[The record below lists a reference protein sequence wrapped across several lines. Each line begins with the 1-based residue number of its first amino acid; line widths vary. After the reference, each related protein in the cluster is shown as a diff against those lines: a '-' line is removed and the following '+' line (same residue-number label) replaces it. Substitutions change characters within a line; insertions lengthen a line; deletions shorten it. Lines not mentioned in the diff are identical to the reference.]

1 MATIRETREIDLANL
16 VLGKGQVRLT
26 NPGKEID
33 ELADSIRVQ
42 GLLEPIIVCETETP
56 GQYEIITGQ
65 RRFMAHQE
73 LGRDT
78 IRATIIDGPISIE
91 EAKGISLTENLV
103 RTDLNSTDLISVCTE
118 LYRTYGTFKAVAEQ
132 TGLSPN
138 KVSQYVKYDRL
149 DPTLK
154 GLVDNG
160 KVDIPTALR
169 AQEAASVG
177 IDDVNPEDAQKFAL
191 EMSSMSGAQG
201 KKMVET
207 RRADPS
213 MSADDVIE
221 DAKAGGQILQAR
233 VTLTSTVNSALE
245 RYARSEGLTKDEAAA
260 TLIRDGLYVN
270 DFLQER

>member
-1 MATIRETREIDLANL
+1 MATIRETRDIALADL

-42 GLLEPIIVCETETP
+42 GLLEPIIVCETDTP
-56 GQYEIITGQ
+56 GQFEIITGQ

-73 LGRDT
+73 LGKET
-78 IRATIIDGPISIE
+78 IRATVINGPITIE
-91 EAKGISLTENLV
+91 EAKAISLSENLV
-103 RTDLNSTDLISVCTE
+103 RTDLNSTDLISVCTD
-118 LYRTYGTFKAVAEQ
+118 LYRTYGSFKTVAEQ

-138 KVSQYVKYDRL
+138 KVRQYVKYDRL
-149 DPTLK
+149 DSTLQ
-154 GLVDNG
+154 GLVDTG

-177 IDDVNPEDAQKFAL
+177 VDDVNSDDAQKFAL
-191 EMSSMSGAQG
+191 EMSSMSGAQR

-213 MSADDVIE
+213 MSADEVIE
-221 DAKAGGQILQAR
+221 DAKAGGQIFQTL

-245 RYARSEGLTKDEAAA
+245 QYARSQGLTKDEAAG

-270 DFLQER
+270 DFLGEL

>member
-1 MATIRETREIDLANL
+1 MATIRETRDIEIANL

-42 GLLEPIIVCETETP
+42 GLLEPIIVCEMDTP

-73 LGRDT
+73 LGKET
-78 IRATIIDGPISIE
+78 IRATILDGPIAIE
-91 EAKGISLTENLV
+91 EAKAISLSENMV
-103 RTDLNSTDLISVCTE
+103 RTDLNSTDLISVCTD
-118 LYRTYGTFKAVAEQ
+118 LYRTYGSFKTVAER

-138 KVSQYVKYDRL
+138 KVRQYVKYDRL
-149 DPTLK
+149 DSTLK
-154 GLVDNG
+154 GLVDTG
-160 KVDIPTALR
+160 KVDIATALR

-177 IDDVNPEDAQKFAL
+177 VDDVNPEDAQKFAL
-191 EMSSMSGAQG
+191 EMSSMSGAQR

-207 RRADPS
+207 RRAEPS
-213 MSADDVIE
+213 MSADEVIE
-221 DAKAGGQILQAR
+221 DAKAGGQIFQTL

-245 RYARSEGLTKDEAAA
+245 QYARSQGLTKDEAAG

-270 DFLQER
+270 DFLGEL